1 MENEKTVGVVVNVL
15 RIVDG
20 VGQFLFLRRS
30 GGGYKNHWWPVA
42 GKIEAGEN
50 PVQAVLRELKEEAD
64 LIPLEIYRLGM
75 AVPHVDGKSK
85 LEGFVAFVEPGT
97 LVRLNYE
104 HSEFGW
110 LGVQE
115 AIEGLPTYAI
125 PFIRHIESRF
135 LISQPQIDLRLWPV

>member
-1 MENEKTVGVVVNVL
+1 MEDEKTVGVVVNVL
-15 RIVDG
+15 RIIDG

-50 PVQAVLRELKEEAD
+50 PVQAVIRELKEEAD

-75 AVPHVDGKSK
+75 AVPHVDRKSK
-85 LEGFVAFVEPGT
+85 LEGFVAFVESRS

-125 PFIRHIESRF
+125 PFIRHIESQF
-135 LISQPQIDLRLWPV
+135 LISQPQRDLRLWPV